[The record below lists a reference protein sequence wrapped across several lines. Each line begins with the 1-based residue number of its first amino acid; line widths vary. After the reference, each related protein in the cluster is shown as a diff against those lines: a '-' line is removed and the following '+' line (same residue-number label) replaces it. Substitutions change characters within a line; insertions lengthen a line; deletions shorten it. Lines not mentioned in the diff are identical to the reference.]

1 MTPWTVAYQAGDI
14 RDTGLIPS
22 FNKTDEDTCSQDVYI
37 LELINNKCPDML
49 EGNKYSGKSKSTSG

>member
-1 MTPWTVAYQAGDI
+1 MPGIHQGTSE
-14 RDTGLIPS
+14 PS

-49 EGNKYSGKSKSTSG
+49 EGNKCSGKSKSRSA

>member
-1 MTPWTVAYQAGDI
+1 VPGIHQGTSE
-14 RDTGLIPS
+14 PS

-49 EGNKYSGKSKSTSG
+49 EGNKCSGKSKSRSG